1 MPSFKNSHFQNSQIL
16 SRVARPRLLRA
27 IPSLV
32 VLTTA
37 MAWGVSSHAGGLGLD
52 GASRGSVTIAAAAL
66 GGGMGAGVGVGLG
79 ANTAVQPGGG
89 VANAGVGLD
98 AGVRAGAN
106 GKVTAEERMAAT
118 GAAGSTGAGVQAD
131 GGVNSATDGVGQVLG
146 GVRDTGQTAGSAAAR
161 TGKRLTHGGKSGP
174 GSVNNT
180 VNSGVQGAANAKL
193 DAGIQGGTTAR

>member
-1 MPSFKNSHFQNSQIL
+1 MPSFKNSQSHHSQIL
-16 SRVARPRLLRA
+16 ARIARPRLLRV

-37 MAWGVSSHAGGLGLD
+37 MAWGASSHAGGLGLG
-52 GASRGSVTIAAAAL
+52 GAVHGATGVSVAAGPAL
-66 GGGMGAGVGVGLG
+66 GGGVGVDMGLG

-106 GKVTAEERMAAT
+106 GNVMAEQHMAAT
-118 GAAGSTGAGVQAD
+118 GAAASAGAQAD
-131 GGVNSATDGVGQVLG
+131 GGVNASGAVNSATEGVGRVLG

-161 TGKRLTHGGKSGP
+161 TGKRVAVKGEVTSGVKSGA
-174 GSVNNT
+174 GSVKMDAAGGQ
-180 VNSGVQGAANAKL
+180 GV
-193 DAGIQGGTTAR
+193 TTAR